1 MISNV
6 ICAKSLFCALL
17 CALLF
22 TTVQARAEAE
32 FLVDGSAGF
41 VVSSIRYALA
51 ADAEEN
57 AGCPEGMTTG
67 YADKSEVFI
76 VHDGLQQR
84 DGESEDEHLKRL
96 FGVAFG
102 AESVR
107 NLCMNP
113 ELGREDPGFRVV
125 TGENVPVFGIDMDGA
140 TSSVDGPA
148 VQDACPHDDFAGMNG
163 ESGIDNQYYRV
174 VGCSAQYQSTG
185 LSNSFELEMLSG
197 SWGMLITLDGVD
209 DIANDDEVQVGI
221 FASADPIQLSPNREP
236 LPYATY
242 ALHQDPRFQARTTG
256 RISGGVLTTDP
267 VDVRIEWVVNSIRL
281 DRPLDDARLHMIL
294 DDEGVMDGYLAGY
307 TNVEDLYNYNYSFR
321 NGTDGTGNLAPL
333 RLRAGS
339 AIGKAF
345 VLGYTCEG
353 AYQALY
359 EFADADP
366 DPATGRCRSI
376 STQYQISALPAFV
389 VNEATA
395 SSNAELDAAGF
406 GRTGVYDAR
415 PASEAEGR

>member
-1 MISNV
+1 M
-6 ICAKSLFCALL
+6 
-17 CALLF
+17 F
-22 TTVQARAEAE
+22 TTVQARAEPE

-51 ADAEEN
+51 GDAEEN
-57 AGCPEGMTTG
+57 GACPGGMTTG
-67 YADKSEVFI
+67 YVDKSQVF
-76 VHDGLQQR
+76 VARDGLQLR
-84 DGESEDEHLKRL
+84 DGETEAEHLKRL

-102 AESVR
+102 ADPVR

-113 ELGREDPGFRVV
+113 ELGGADAGFRVV

-140 TSSVDGPA
+140 VSAIDGQA
-148 VQDACPHDDFAGMNG
+148 SQDACPHDDFAGMNG

-174 VGCSAQYQSTG
+174 MGCSAQYQSTG
-185 LSNSFELEMLSG
+185 LSNSFEIEMLTG
-197 SWGMLITLDGVD
+197 SWGVLITLDGVD
-209 DIANDDEVQVGI
+209 DIVNDDEVQVGI
-221 FASADPIQLSPNREP
+221 FASADPIALSSSREP

-242 ALHQDPRFQARTTG
+242 AMHQDPRFQARTRG

-281 DRPLDDARLHMIL
+281 DRPLDDARLHLVL
-294 DDEGVMDGYLAGY
+294 DEEGVLDGYLAGY

-321 NGTDGTGNLAPL
+321 SGTDGTGNLAPL

-353 AYQALY
+353 IYQALY
-359 EFADADP
+359 EYADADP
-366 DPATGRCRSI
+366 DPDTGRCRAI

-389 VNEATA
+389 VDEATA
-395 SSNAELDAAGF
+395 SSNAILDAAGF
-406 GRTGVYDAR
+406 GRADVYDAK
-415 PASEAEGR
+415 PANKTEGP